1 VLLLTGLVL
10 GALLVLAVLA
20 SWRWGLRA
28 RADRA
33 AGQEESTADAAERV
47 RVAREI
53 ARQIDTGRDA
63 GYRATSNLPP
73 SL

>member
-1 VLLLTGLVL
+1 VLTWVVVGVLLAA
-10 GALLVLAVLA
+10 ALLA
-20 SWRWGLRA
+20 SWRWSVRA
-28 RADRA
+28 RVDRA
-33 AGQEESTADAAERV
+33 AGHEESAADSAERV

-53 ARQIDTGRDA
+53 ARQVDAGRDA